1 MPDNVHIGGTS
12 DKTAPAIMC
21 SASIRR
27 PPAKDDSTIALVDTL
42 WGGRGPVSAP
52 TPSHRPVRAMSA
64 RISGGLAFFVAGAAT
79 DNFYSFMNSIL

>member
-42 WGGRGPVSAP
+42 WGD
-52 TPSHRPVRAMSA
+52 
-64 RISGGLAFFVAGAAT
+64 AALSPRLLLHT
-79 DNFYSFMNSIL
+79 DP